1 MTCEFCPTQYNA
13 ISFFFLLTSPSIE
26 SFFDQVPNLPR
37 ILHRPRFLARIALPP
52 THSNFPHP
60 SLIHAICA
68 AAAARC
74 PEEVYSKST
83 RDKQWAKFEFSTS
96 GHSSDSESARDG
108 FGLRQTMFAKEAVQD
123 GLNTGNRLFDVVR
136 AMVSNLTLL

>member
-1 MTCEFCPTQYNA
+1 MTCEFCSTHHNG
-13 ISFFFLLTSPSIE
+13 FLFFLLTSPSIE
-26 SFFDQVPNLPR
+26 SFFDQIPNLPR
-37 ILHRPRFLARIALPP
+37 ILYRPRFLARMALPP

-60 SLIHAICA
+60 ALIHAICA

-83 RDKQWAKFEFSTS
+83 RDKQWEKLEFSV
-96 GHSSDSESARDG
+96 GCISDSESVRTG

-136 AMVSNLTLL
+136 AMVSNLTFL